1 VPSAVVVGAGIF
13 GAALA
18 DRLVAD
24 GWRVTLVDQFEPGD
38 PRSESG
44 GETRLLRYS
53 HGPEPLYT
61 RLAYRARSLWR
72 ELGSHVLIESGVVWF
87 ARRDGG
93 WETESERVLRAACV
107 PVERLDP
114 GAVER
119 LFPSL
124 RVDDLEFGLLEP
136 EAGVLRAG
144 DGVRALVARA
154 VSRGLRVEQGT
165 ARAEGAR
172 VVVGAPAAGGGRES
186 LDPQAAGGGRE
197 SLDPQTA
204 GGGGAG
210 GRRESPVLEADHV
223 VWACGAW
230 LAPLFPKLV
239 RLRVTRQDVALFDV
253 PLEWTTPGAPG
264 WVDFDSSF
272 YGHGL
277 IEPHGMKVSC
287 DSEGADVDPSARPE
301 RAAEASIRRSREYL
315 AHRFPA
321 LGGSVLRSAPVCH
334 YSLTADGGFL
344 FAQHPEHERVW
355 LLGGG
360 SGHGYKHGPAVAER
374 VAAVLRG
381 VEEPEPRFGLGE
393 RSAARA
399 LRTAGS

>member
-24 GWRVTLVDQFEPGD
+24 GWQVTLVDQFEPGD

-61 RLAYRARSLWR
+61 QLAYRARSLWR
-72 ELGSHVLIESGVVWF
+72 ELGSHVLIEAGVVWF

-93 WETESERVLRAACV
+93 WEAESERVMRAAGV
-107 PVERLDP
+107 PVERLEP

-124 RVDDLEFGLLEP
+124 RVADLEFGLLEP

-154 VSRGLRVEQGT
+154 RSGGLRVERGT
-165 ARAEGAR
+165 ARPEGAR
-172 VVVGAPAAGGGRES
+172 VLVGERLADGRS
-186 LDPQAAGGGRE
+186 GR
-197 SLDPQTA
+197 PT
-204 GGGGAG
+204 
-210 GRRESPVLEADHV
+210 SPVLEADHV

-230 LAPLFPKLV
+230 LGPLFPGLV
-239 RLRVTRQDVALFDV
+239 LLRVTRQDVALFDV
-253 PLEWTTPGAPG
+253 PLDWATPGAPG

-277 IEPHGMKVSC
+277 IEPYGMKVSC
-287 DSEGADVDPSARPE
+287 DAEGDEVDPSARPE
-301 RAAEASIRRSREYL
+301 RAAEGSIRRSREYL

-321 LGGSVLRSAPVCH
+321 LAGSALRSAPVCH

-344 FAQHPEHERVW
+344 FARHPEHERVW

-374 VAAVLRG
+374 VAAVLSG

-393 RSAARA
+393 RTVSRA